1 MPLKCFALELF
12 NQARRIGYRGT
23 DADISAEVKAEEM
36 AANVQRRFMAAIES
50 VADGFALFDAD
61 DRMVFCNSRFKE
73 LNPDLAPKIV
83 PGISFEEM
91 LRDNI
96 AAGRILDALGD
107 EEAFIRRRMEQH
119 RNPCGPLVQQRR
131 DGHWLELREERMPEG
146 STFLVNTDV
155 TERKRAEDL
164 VRESE
169 ARLSKATEMA
179 KIGCWVWDE
188 IDDKAIYCS
197 EELAKMYGVASGEE
211 LAAIL
216 CSHAANLEWAHPE
229 DREYFSQAVEKSKV
243 AKGGYDIEYR
253 IINSEGEIRHL
264 HVIEEPIVD
273 QHGEIIRTNGVA
285 HDITDQ
291 KRVEE
296 EIRKLNAE
304 LEQRVE
310 ERTAELRA
318 AQGDL
323 LRQESMATLGQLT
336 AIVSHEL
343 RNPQGVIQTSNFVVR
358 DNLKDCDPR
367 VGRSLE
373 RIERSVMRCDR
384 IIDELRDYTRIRQ
397 LEPEPTPIDT
407 WLDSVL
413 EEQILHTDITLR
425 RELGLPEMKVFLDHD
440 RIRRAVINVFDNACQ
455 AMVGDGND
463 KIEESEHILT
473 IQTGKTNGRIE
484 VVFEDNG
491 PGIPPDILPKIFEPM
506 FSTKSFGVGLGLP
519 VVKQIMEQHGG
530 GIEIESEEGRGT
542 WVCLWLPH
550 GHSSH

>member
-1 MPLKCFALELF
+1 M
-12 NQARRIGYRGT
+12 
-23 DADISAEVKAEEM
+23 
-36 AANVQRRFMAAIES
+36 
-50 VADGFALFDAD
+50 
-61 DRMVFCNSRFKE
+61 
-73 LNPDLAPKIV
+73 
-83 PGISFEEM
+83 
-91 LRDNI
+91 
-96 AAGRILDALGD
+96 
-107 EEAFIRRRMEQH
+107 
-119 RNPCGPLVQQRR
+119 
-131 DGHWLELREERMPEG
+131 
-146 STFLVNTDV
+146 
-155 TERKRAEDL
+155 
-164 VRESE
+164 RESE
-169 ARLSKATEMA
+169 SRLAHAAKMA
-179 KIGCWVWDE
+179 KVGYWVWDE
-188 IDDKAIYCS
+188 IEDKAVYCS
-197 EELAKMYGVASGEE
+197 EEMAKMYGVASGEE

-343 RNPQGVIQTSNFVVR
+343 RNPLGVIQTSNFVVR

>member
-12 NQARRIGYRGT
+12 NQARRIGYGGT

-107 EEAFIRRRMEQH
+107 EEAFIRRRMAQH
-119 RNPCGPLVQQRR
+119 RNPRGPLVQQRR

-343 RNPQGVIQTSNFVVR
+343 RNPLGVIQTSNFVVR

-463 KIEESEHILT
+463 KIEESDHILT